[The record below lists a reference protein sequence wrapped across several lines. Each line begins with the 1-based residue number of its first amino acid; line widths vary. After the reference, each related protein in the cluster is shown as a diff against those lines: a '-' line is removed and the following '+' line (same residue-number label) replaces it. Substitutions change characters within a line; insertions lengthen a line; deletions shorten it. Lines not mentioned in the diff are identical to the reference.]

1 MVKRSRIIAFF
12 LIIVL
17 VASLL
22 GTTTNPI
29 VKKIK
34 LGLDLQGGF
43 EVLYQVKPVND
54 GDKITDET
62 MSSAAKALSKR
73 INALGVSEP
82 RIDVEEGHRIRVQ
95 LAGIKDQKQA
105 REMLSTT
112 AELSFRDSEDNK
124 LLDGTDL
131 VQGGAKQSY
140 DSNGKPNVTLKL
152 KDASRFA
159 EATEKAMEKNPS
171 VMVIWL
177 DFDKDTD
184 SYKKEATKKDP
195 KYISAPMVSKVINSK
210 DVEITGKFTV
220 EEAQTLAELLNA
232 GALPVKLDEI
242 YSTSVGA
249 QFGADALQSTV
260 LAGIIGIAAIY
271 IFLIVYYR
279 LQGLIAAIALSVY
292 IWMLL
297 AVYDGLNAVLTL
309 PGIAAFVLG
318 VGMAVDANI
327 IAAERLKEEIRVGRT
342 IQAAF
347 KESNKT
353 SFITIFDAQITT
365 LIAAIVLYYF
375 GESSVKGFAT
385 MLIISLLISFITAVY
400 LSRFLLGLLVKSNWF
415 NKRFGWFGVK
425 KKDIHDIKE
434 GVETVDLSTR
444 FDKIDFVKHKNFF
457 FTLSSVLI
465 GLGIVM
471 LVIFKL
477 NLSIDFTSGT
487 RIEIMSDKP
496 LTTETVK
503 TELSK
508 FDIDTDDIVLQGDH
522 NDRAVARYKGSL
534 SQKEVNSL
542 KEYFHDKYGS
552 DPNVSVVTPTVGREM
567 VKNAIYAVL
576 ISLAGII
583 IYTAFRFEWK
593 MGAAAILALIHDSF
607 FMVAVFS
614 ITRLEVDQNFIAA
627 ILTIVGFSI
636 NDTIVTF
643 DRIRDHMRKKKRIRK
658 YEELEEIVNKSLRQV
673 LTRSI
678 NTSLSTILPIIFLL
692 LIGSQAI
699 WNFSLAMLVGLVVG
713 VYSSVFIAAQLWLVW
728 KGKELKKKGVLVTYK
743 EKKRFSSDQ
752 PVV

>member
-1 MVKRSRIIAFF
+1 MIKRSRMIAFF
-12 LIIVL
+12 LL
-17 VASLL
+17 VILFASLL

-29 VKKIK
+29 LDRIK

-43 EVLYQVKPVND
+43 EVLYQVQPVND
-54 GDKITDET
+54 GDKITQATLASTAE
-62 MSSAAKALSKR
+62 ALSKR

-82 RIDVEEGHRIRVQ
+82 RIDVEEGNRIRVQ

-140 DSNGKPNVTLKL
+140 DQNGKPNVTLKL

-159 EATEKAMEKNPS
+159 KATEKAMEKSPS

-177 DFDKDTD
+177 DFDEDKD
-184 SYKKEATKKDP
+184 SYAKEAGKEDP
-195 KYISAPMVSKVINSK
+195 KYISAPMVSKVINSR
-210 DVEITGKFTV
+210 DVEITGNFTV
-220 EEAQTLAELLNA
+220 EEAKTLAELLNA
-232 GALPVKLDEI
+232 GALPVKLKEI

-249 QFGADALQSTV
+249 QFGSDALQSTV

-271 IFLIVYYR
+271 LFLIVYYR
-279 LQGLIAAIALSVY
+279 LPGLVACIALSVY

-309 PGIAAFVLG
+309 PGIAALVLG
-318 VGMAVDANI
+318 IGMAVDANI
-327 IAAERLKEEIRVGRT
+327 IAYERLKEEIKVGRSL
-342 IQAAF
+342 QAAF

-353 SFITIFDAQITT
+353 SFVTVFDAQITT
-365 LIAAIVLYYF
+365 LIAAVVLYIY
-375 GESSVKGFAT
+375 GQSSVKGFAT

-400 LSRFLLGLLVKSNWF
+400 LSRLLLGLLVHSNWF
-415 NKRFGWFGVK
+415 NHKLVWFGVK
-425 KKDIHDIKE
+425 KQDVHDIKQ
-434 GVETVDLSTR
+434 GVETVDLPTR
-444 FDKIDFVKHKNFF
+444 FDKIDFVKRKNVF
-457 FTLSSVLI
+457 FTLSGVLLA
-465 GLGIVM
+465 LGIVM
-471 LVIFKL
+471 LLIFRL

-487 RIEIMSDKP
+487 RIEVSSDKP

-503 TELSK
+503 SELAK
-508 FDIDTDDIVLQGDH
+508 FDIETDDIVLSGD
-522 NDRAVARYKGSL
+522 NNNSAVARYKGSL
-534 SQKEVNSL
+534 SQNEINEL
-542 KEYFHDKYGS
+542 KDYFHEKYGA
-552 DPNVSVVTPTVGREM
+552 DPNVSVVTPTVGREL

-593 MGAAAILALIHDSF
+593 MGTAAILALIHDSF

-614 ITRLEVDQNFIAA
+614 ISRLEVDLNFVAA
-627 ILTIVGFSI
+627 VLTIIGFSI

-643 DRIRDHMRKKKRIRK
+643 DRIRDHMKKKKRIRT
-658 YEELEEIVNKSLRQV
+658 YQELEDIVNKSLRQV

-678 NTSLSTILPIIFLL
+678 NTSLSTLLPIIFLL

-699 WNFSLAMLVGLVVG
+699 WNFSLAMLVGLIVG

-728 KGKELKKKGVLVTYK
+728 KGKELKKKGVLITYK
-743 EKKRFSSDQ
+743 EKKKYSDQ

>member
-1 MVKRSRIIAFF
+1 MIKRSRIIAFF
-12 LIIVL
+12 LLLIL
-17 VASLL
+17 FASLL

-29 VKKIK
+29 LDRIK

-54 GDKITDET
+54 GDKITQATLASTAE
-62 MSSAAKALSKR
+62 ALSKR

-82 RIDVEEGHRIRVQ
+82 RIDVEEGNRIRVQ

-140 DSNGKPNVTLKL
+140 DQNGKPNVTLKL

-159 EATEKAMEKNPS
+159 KATEKAMEKSPS

-177 DFDKDTD
+177 DFDEDKD
-184 SYKKEATKKDP
+184 SYAKEAGKENH
-195 KYISAPMVSKVINSK
+195 KYISAPMVSKVINSR
-210 DVEITGKFTV
+210 DVEITGNFTV
-220 EEAQTLAELLNA
+220 EEAKTLAELLNA
-232 GALPVKLDEI
+232 GALPVKLKEI

-249 QFGADALQSTV
+249 QFGSDALQSTV

-271 IFLIVYYR
+271 LFLIAYYR
-279 LQGLIAAIALSVY
+279 LPGLVACIALSVY

-318 VGMAVDANI
+318 IGMAVDANI
-327 IAAERLKEEIRVGRT
+327 IAYERLKEEIKVGRSL
-342 IQAAF
+342 QAAF

-353 SFITIFDAQITT
+353 SFVTIFDAQITT
-365 LIAAIVLYYF
+365 LIAAVVLYIY
-375 GESSVKGFAT
+375 GQSSVKGFAT
-385 MLIISLLISFITAVY
+385 MLIISFLISFITAVY
-400 LSRFLLGLLVKSNWF
+400 LSRFLLGLLVHSNWF
-415 NKRFGWFGVK
+415 NHKLSWFGVK
-425 KKDIHDIKE
+425 KQDVHNIKE
-434 GVETVDLSTR
+434 GVETVDLPTR
-444 FDKIDFVKHKNFF
+444 FDKIDFVKRKNVF
-457 FTLSSVLI
+457 FTLSGVLI
-465 GLGIVM
+465 ALGIVM
-471 LVIFKL
+471 LLIFRL

-487 RIEIMSDKP
+487 RIEVSSDKP

-503 TELSK
+503 SELAK
-508 FDIDTDDIVLQGDH
+508 FDIETDDIVLSGD
-522 NDRAVARYKGSL
+522 NNSSAVARYKGSL
-534 SQKEVNSL
+534 SQNEINEL
-542 KEYFHDKYGS
+542 KDYFHEKYGV
-552 DPNVSVVTPTVGREM
+552 DPNVSVVTPTVGREL
-567 VKNAIYAVL
+567 VKNALYAVV

-593 MGAAAILALIHDSF
+593 MGTAAILALIHDSF

-614 ITRLEVDQNFIAA
+614 ISRLEVDLNFVAA
-627 ILTIVGFSI
+627 VLTIIGFSI

-643 DRIRDHMRKKKRIRK
+643 DRIRDHMKKKRRIRT
-658 YEELEEIVNKSLRQV
+658 YQELEEIVNKSLRQV

-678 NTSLSTILPIIFLL
+678 NTSLSTLLPIIFLL

-699 WNFSLAMLVGLVVG
+699 WNFSLAMLVGLIVG

-728 KGKELKKKGVLVTYK
+728 KGKELKKKGVLITYK
-743 EKKRFSSDQ
+743 EKKKYSDQ

>member
-1 MVKRSRIIAFF
+1 MIKRSRIIAFF
-12 LIIVL
+12 LLLIL
-17 VASLL
+17 FASLL

-29 VKKIK
+29 LNRIK

-54 GDKITDET
+54 GDKITQATLASTAE
-62 MSSAAKALSKR
+62 ALSKR

-82 RIDVEEGHRIRVQ
+82 RIDVEEGNRIRVQ

-140 DSNGKPNVTLKL
+140 DQNGKPNVTLKL

-159 EATEKAMEKNPS
+159 KATEKAMEKTPS

-177 DFDKDTD
+177 DFDEDKD
-184 SYKKEATKKDP
+184 SYAKEAGKKNP
-195 KYISAPMVSKVINSK
+195 KYISAPMVSKVINSR
-210 DVEITGKFTV
+210 DVEITGNFTV
-220 EEAQTLAELLNA
+220 EEAKTLAELLNA
-232 GALPVKLDEI
+232 GALPVKLKEI

-249 QFGADALQSTV
+249 QFGSDALQSTV

-271 IFLIVYYR
+271 LFLMLYYR
-279 LQGLIAAIALSVY
+279 LPGIVACIALSVY

-318 VGMAVDANI
+318 IGMAVDANI
-327 IAAERLKEEIRVGRT
+327 IAYERLKEEIKVGRSL
-342 IQAAF
+342 QAAF

-353 SFITIFDAQITT
+353 SFVTIFDAQITT
-365 LIAAIVLYYF
+365 LIAAVVLYIY
-375 GESSVKGFAT
+375 GQSSVKGFAT

-400 LSRFLLGLLVKSNWF
+400 LSRFLLGLLVHSNWF
-415 NKRFGWFGVK
+415 NHKLSWFGVK
-425 KKDIHDIKE
+425 KQDVHNIKE
-434 GVETVDLSTR
+434 GVETVDLPTR
-444 FDKIDFVKHKNFF
+444 FDKIDFVKRKNVF
-457 FTLSSVLI
+457 FTLSGVLI
-465 GLGIVM
+465 ALGIVM
-471 LVIFKL
+471 LLIFRL

-487 RIEIMSDKP
+487 RIEVSSDKP

-503 TELSK
+503 SELAK
-508 FDIDTDDIVLQGDH
+508 FDVETDDIVLSGD
-522 NDRAVARYKGSL
+522 NNSSAVARYKGSL
-534 SQKEVNSL
+534 SQNEINEL
-542 KEYFHDKYGS
+542 KDYFHEKYGV
-552 DPNVSVVTPTVGREM
+552 DPNVSVVTPTVGREL

-593 MGAAAILALIHDSF
+593 MGTAAILALIHDSF

-614 ITRLEVDQNFIAA
+614 ISRLEVDLNFVAA
-627 ILTIVGFSI
+627 VLTIIGFSI

-643 DRIRDHMRKKKRIRK
+643 DRIRDHMKKKKRIRT
-658 YEELEEIVNKSLRQV
+658 YQELEDIVNKSLRQV

-678 NTSLSTILPIIFLL
+678 NTSLSTLLPIIFLL

-699 WNFSLAMLVGLVVG
+699 WNFSLAMLVGLIVG

-728 KGKELKKKGVLVTYK
+728 KGKELKKKGVLITYK
-743 EKKRFSSDQ
+743 EKKKYSDQ

>member
-1 MVKRSRIIAFF
+1 MIKRSRIISFF
-12 LIIVL
+12 LL
-17 VASLL
+17 VILFASLL

-29 VKKIK
+29 LDRIK

-54 GDKITDET
+54 GDKITQATLASTAE
-62 MSSAAKALSKR
+62 ALSKR

-82 RIDVEEGHRIRVQ
+82 RIDVEEGNRIRVQ

-140 DSNGKPNVTLKL
+140 DQNGKPNVTLKL

-159 EATEKAMEKNPS
+159 KATEKAMEKTPS

-177 DFDKDTD
+177 DFDEDKD
-184 SYKKEATKKDP
+184 SYAKEAGKENP
-195 KYISAPMVSKVINSK
+195 KYISAPMVSKVINSR
-210 DVEITGKFTV
+210 DVEITGNFTV
-220 EEAQTLAELLNA
+220 EEAKTLAELLNA
-232 GALPVKLDEI
+232 GALPVKLKEI

-249 QFGADALQSTV
+249 QFGSDALQSTV

-271 IFLIVYYR
+271 LFLIVYYR
-279 LQGLIAAIALSVY
+279 LPGLVACIALSVY

-309 PGIAAFVLG
+309 PGIAALVLG
-318 VGMAVDANI
+318 IGMAVDANI
-327 IAAERLKEEIRVGRT
+327 IAYERLKEEIKVGRSL
-342 IQAAF
+342 QAAF

-353 SFITIFDAQITT
+353 SFVTIFDAQITT
-365 LIAAIVLYYF
+365 LIVAVVLYIY
-375 GESSVKGFAT
+375 GQSSVKGFAT

-400 LSRFLLGLLVKSNWF
+400 LSRLLLGLLVHSNWF
-415 NKRFGWFGVK
+415 NHKLGWFGVK
-425 KKDIHDIKE
+425 KQDVHDIKQ
-434 GVETVDLSTR
+434 GVETVDLPTR
-444 FDKIDFVKHKNFF
+444 FDKIDFVKRKNVF
-457 FTLSSVLI
+457 FTLSGVLLA
-465 GLGIVM
+465 LGIVM
-471 LVIFKL
+471 LLIFRL

-487 RIEIMSDKP
+487 RIEVSSDKP

-503 TELSK
+503 SELAK
-508 FDIDTDDIVLQGDH
+508 FDIETDDIVLSGD
-522 NDRAVARYKGSL
+522 NNNSAVARYKGSL
-534 SQKEVNSL
+534 SQNEINEL
-542 KEYFHDKYGS
+542 KDYFREKYGA
-552 DPNVSVVTPTVGREM
+552 DPNVSVVTPTVGREL

-593 MGAAAILALIHDSF
+593 MGTAAILALIHDSF

-614 ITRLEVDQNFIAA
+614 ISRLEVDLNFVAA
-627 ILTIVGFSI
+627 VLTIIGFSI

-643 DRIRDHMRKKKRIRK
+643 DRIRDHMKKKKRIRT
-658 YEELEEIVNKSLRQV
+658 YQELEDIVNKSLRQV

-678 NTSLSTILPIIFLL
+678 NTSLSTLLPIIFLL
-692 LIGSQAI
+692 MIGSQAI
-699 WNFSLAMLVGLVVG
+699 WNFSLAMLVGLIVG

-728 KGKELKKKGVLVTYK
+728 KGKELKKKGVLITYK
-743 EKKRFSSDQ
+743 EKKKYSDQ